1 MPLPFILFLKSHKIM
16 KKLQILRDFP
26 SYIELG
32 GFYKKKKSN
41 ELKERYQALIL
52 YN

>member
-1 MPLPFILFLKSHKIM
+1 M

-26 SYIELG
+26 SHNELVG
-32 GFYKKKKSN
+32 LHKKKKSN
-41 ELKERYQALIL
+41 KLKERYQTLIL